1 MATISRPGVP
11 KFDLPS
17 NQAVR
22 VTLSY
27 QGKELRLV
35 SRKVLS
41 MRTPPSAPLEISEKQ
56 AGFWFQIEDA
66 NGHPLYRRV
75 MQNPIQFDTETPS
88 DDPERPLKRVPL
100 REPRGTFYLL
110 VPLLREA
117 RTVRIFSSPFEL
129 EKAMESA
136 GEIMRFNVFD
146 DITASGSN
154 TVAPSS
160 PNKDQQKKP
169 SATHQ
174 PPNQDGDQSSTE
186 KKK

>member
-1 MATISRPGVP
+1 MATVSRPGVP

-41 MRTPPSAPLEISEKQ
+41 MRTPPSAPLEIPEKQ
-56 AGFWFQIEDA
+56 AGFWFQVEDA
-66 NGHPLYRRV
+66 NGHLLYRRV
-75 MQNPIQFDTETPS
+75 MHNPIQFDTETPS

-100 REPRGTFYLL
+100 SEPRGTFFLL
-110 VPLLREA
+110 VPFLREA

-129 EKAMESA
+129 EKATESA
-136 GEIMRFNVFD
+136 GEIMRFNIVD
-146 DITASGSN
+146 DITASHSN
-154 TVAPSS
+154 TVHPSS
-160 PNKDQQKKP
+160 PNKRRQKKP
-169 SATHQ
+169 STPHQ
-174 PPNQDGDQSSTE
+174 PPNQDSDQSPRE

>member
-1 MATISRPGVP
+1 MATVSRPGVP

-27 QGKELRLV
+27 HGNELRLV

-41 MRTPPSAPLEISEKQ
+41 MRTPPSAPLEIPEKQ
-56 AGFWFQIEDA
+56 AGFWFQVEDA
-66 NGHPLYRRV
+66 NGHLLYRGV

-100 REPRGTFYLL
+100 SEPRGTFFLL
-110 VPLLREA
+110 IPLLREA
-117 RTVRIFSSPFEL
+117 HTVCIFSSPFEL
-129 EKAMESA
+129 EKATESA
-136 GEIMRFNVFD
+136 AEIMRFKIID
-146 DITASGSN
+146 DITASHSN
-154 TVAPSS
+154 TAPSSS
-160 PNKDQQKKP
+160 PNKRQQKKP
-169 SATHQ
+169 STTHP
-174 PPNQDGDQSSTE
+174 PPNQDADQRPTE